1 MAVSID
7 TVYQTVLSVLNKEQR
22 GYVTPQ
28 EFNLFAEQAQLD
40 IFEQYFY
47 DINQFSRMP
56 GNNTEYSDMLNL
68 LEEKISIFE
77 RFNQDVTMGAGGAG
91 TLPAHYRM
99 GDLMYKENADR
110 PYVTIEHINK
120 GNLRKI
126 QSSPLTT
133 PNLIR
138 PAYIKTAELTI
149 QVYPITI
156 TSSVTCNLIVKPA
169 SPNWGY
175 TMVYGE
181 ALYNAGTS
189 TNFELHASEEVALV
203 EKILEL
209 AGLSTKEIQ
218 MYQIANQEEL
228 QTIQQEKQ

>member
-7 TVYQTVLSVLNKEQR
+7 TVYQTVLSILNKEQR

-47 DINQFSRMP
+47 DINQFGRLP
-56 GNNTEYSDMLNL
+56 GNSTEYSDMLNI

-77 RFNQDVTMGAGGAG
+77 RFNQDVAMEAGGIG
-91 TLPAHYRM
+91 TIPANYRV
-99 GDLMYKENADR
+99 GDLMYKENTDR
-110 PYVTIEHINK
+110 PYVMIEHINK

-133 PNLIR
+133 PNLFR
-138 PAYIKTAELTI
+138 PAYIKTAEYII
-149 QVYPITI
+149 QVYPDTI
-156 TSSVTCNLIVKPA
+156 TANVTCNLIAKPTA
-169 SPNWGY
+169 PNWGY
-175 TMVYGE
+175 NMVYGE

-189 TNFELHASEEVALV
+189 TDFELHASEEVALV
-203 EKILEL
+203 EKILEQ
-209 AGLSTKEIQ
+209 AGLSTKEVQ
-218 MYQIANQEEL
+218 MYQIANQEEM